1 MANRDELVTG
11 QEAHKREEGSIFYA
25 TVGKLSKSRESLE
38 SYKKRADAPPLHD
51 HSSTHQAEKLSS
63 LERLSRASVTSTDV
77 AQMILSE
84 QNASAQEQLHIQVS
98 QLSTSLAL
106 KLFNSA

>member
-11 QEAHKREEGSIFYA
+11 QEVHKREEGNIFYA
-25 TVGKLSKSRESLE
+25 TVGKLSTSRESLE
-38 SYKKRADAPPLHD
+38 SYKKRADAPPL

-84 QNASAQEQLHIQVS
+84 QNASAQEQLRIQVS